1 MYESP
6 FLLSCLLFL
15 ITGTDSRPD
24 FQLHFPIEDVVKNAK
39 QFVLNVKRAT
49 GNLKDAIAEAEAKAQ
64 KGKNSK
70 SVKPGA
76 YLVCASFFVD
86 TFFPP
91 FLHPGFLALSPPRV
105 HPYPSCPVLRYN
117 FSDSTLLFER
127 IFPPLFSFPFFFLIN
142 RSTVPN
148 FPFHSRLLPF
158 CP

>member
-76 YLVCASFFVD
+76 YLVCASFFR
-86 TFFPP
+86 
-91 FLHPGFLALSPPRV
+91 G
-105 HPYPSCPVLRYN
+105 Y
-117 FSDSTLLFER
+117 
-127 IFPPLFSFPFFFLIN
+127 LFSTISSSWFSCIITSPCASISQLPGV
-142 RSTVPN
+142 TV
-148 FPFHSRLLPF
+148 
-158 CP
+158 